1 MPTHRLTA
9 ARNRDS
15 DTEGRQVEGTCPPP
29 RTLARQSLRAAQRQ
43 LLNAREDLKA
53 ARRRVVEL
61 ERVVD
66 HWHDLALELER
77 SGRRATKP
85 TDGTPRGRRASES
98 LPR

>member
-1 MPTHRLTA
+1 MPTPRLPS
-9 ARNRDS
+9 ARDRDS
-15 DTEGRQVEGTCPPP
+15 DSDGRQVEGTCTP
-29 RTLARQSLRAAQRQ
+29 RTLARQSVRSAQRQ

-77 SGRRATKP
+77 AERPANRGAT
-85 TDGTPRGRRASES
+85 RASRPAQAA
-98 LPR
+98 PR

>member
-1 MPTHRLTA
+1 MPKDRLSS

-15 DTEGRQVEGTCPPP
+15 DSDGRQVEGTCTPP

-66 HWHDLALELER
+66 QWHDLALTLDRMER
-77 SGRRATKP
+77 PAANGNTHDKQPQTNRC
-85 TDGTPRGRRASES
+85 
-98 LPR
+98 